1 MIEDIKCRGV
11 QQITNRFEWTDEVGN
26 KLWFGSLFDFA
37 QMTDSSWSLSLKY
50 RDLVENIIISNNFY
64 TSLAQTSH
72 SMGEEDIEKVY
83 NLFNLQIMKP
93 EDIDEALVLKL
104 VLLATKADLNDISN
118 FDDTKVFL
126 TILIDSFLNY
136 MEKQR
141 NIGIDTSSGSKK

>member
-83 NLFNLQIMKP
+83 NLFNL
-93 EDIDEALVLKL
+93 
-104 VLLATKADLNDISN
+104 
-118 FDDTKVFL
+118 
-126 TILIDSFLNY
+126 
-136 MEKQR
+136 
-141 NIGIDTSSGSKK
+141 